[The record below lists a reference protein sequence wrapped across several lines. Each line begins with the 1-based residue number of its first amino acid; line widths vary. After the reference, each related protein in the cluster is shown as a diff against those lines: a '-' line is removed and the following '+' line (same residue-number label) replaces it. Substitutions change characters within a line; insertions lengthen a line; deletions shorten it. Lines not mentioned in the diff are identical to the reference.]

1 MSMTEK
7 LSRKV
12 EVLVAWLFVALLSC
26 GLYAA
31 PAYADLNEA
40 GDSGFSE
47 SESGAGT
54 NEPMGSWRVDS
65 HGWWYELANGS
76 YPRSQ
81 WLNLGGTWYYLAGSG
96 AMATGWQ
103 VVNGSWYYM
112 EPSGAMKTGWLL
124 LDDTWYFLSGSG
136 AMQTGWQMIGG
147 AWYYFY
153 GSGAMAAST
162 WVGNYYLTSS
172 GAMATNQRI
181 DDCYVGSDGAW
192 IPGYSSG
199 GSYGTWDGVTVYW
212 TANGKAWHKSRS
224 CPSLSRSNPI
234 QGTLSQVG
242 GRTRCKVC
250 GGH

>member
-54 NEPMGSWRVDS
+54 NEPKGSWRVDS

-81 WLNLGGTWYYLAGSG
+81 WLDLGGTWYWFDAGGYMVTGWAPVGGGWYYFDSSG
-96 AMATGWQ
+96 AMATGWRYLD
-103 VVNGSWYYM
+103 GSWYY
-112 EPSGAMKTGWLL
+112 LR
-124 LDDTWYFLSGSG
+124 D
-136 AMQTGWQMIGG
+136 
-147 AWYYFY
+147 
-153 GSGAMAAST
+153 
-162 WVGNYYLTSS
+162 S
-172 GAMATNQRI
+172 GAMATGWFMV
-181 DDCYVGSDGAW
+181 D
-192 IPGYSSG
+192 
-199 GSYGTWDGVTVYW
+199 GTWYFADASGAMRTGW
-212 TANGKAWHKSRS
+212 
-224 CPSLSRSNPI
+224 L
-234 QGTLSQVG
+234 
-242 GRTRCKVC
+242 GRRLDSWV
-250 GGH
+250 

>member
-54 NEPMGSWRVDS
+54 NEPKGSWRVDS

-81 WLNLGGTWYYLAGSG
+81 WLDLGGTWYWFDAGG
-96 AMATGWQ
+96 
-103 VVNGSWYYM
+103 
-112 EPSGAMKTGWLL
+112 
-124 LDDTWYFLSGSG
+124 
-136 AMQTGWQMIGG
+136 
-147 AWYYFY
+147 
-153 GSGAMAAST
+153 
-162 WVGNYYLTSS
+162 
-172 GAMATNQRI
+172 
-181 DDCYVGSDGAW
+181 
-192 IPGYSSG
+192 
-199 GSYGTWDGVTVYW
+199 
-212 TANGKAWHKSRS
+212 
-224 CPSLSRSNPI
+224 
-234 QGTLSQVG
+234 
-242 GRTRCKVC
+242 
-250 GGH
+250 

>member
-54 NEPMGSWRVDS
+54 NEPKGSWRVDS

-124 LDDTWYFLSGSG
+124 LEDTWYFLSGSG

-147 AWYYFY
+147 TWYYF
-153 GSGAMAAST
+153 
-162 WVGNYYLTSS
+162 
-172 GAMATNQRI
+172 
-181 DDCYVGSDGAW
+181 
-192 IPGYSSG
+192 
-199 GSYGTWDGVTVYW
+199 
-212 TANGKAWHKSRS
+212 
-224 CPSLSRSNPI
+224 
-234 QGTLSQVG
+234 
-242 GRTRCKVC
+242 
-250 GGH
+250 